1 MPNSK
6 KLCIFAAVYCNN
18 YKKHNTQLHMAMTTT
33 RKFPF
38 ISNARAYRRSAMLIL
53 VFIFFALQA
62 GAQNFSSTS
71 AYRSQN
77 QNMQPTMT
85 QSSDYQVY
93 QSTIY
98 EPFSSEMPSS
108 YNSPA
113 QITGRRNA
121 DDDGFGGN
129 SDAGNQGN
137 SYPLGDAWSLLIFA
151 AIGAGVIFIKQR
163 KNLKAKA

>member
-18 YKKHNTQLHMAMTTT
+18 YKKYNTQLHMAMTTT
-33 RKFPF
+33 RKFSF

-85 QSSDYQVY
+85 QLSDYQVY

-113 QITGRRNA
+113 QITGRRNI
-121 DDDGFGGN
+121 DENDFGFEDEAN
-129 SDAGNQGN
+129 KSNE
-137 SYPLGDAWSLLIFA
+137 SPLGDAWSLLIFA